1 MSTPPRVRRVRF
13 YHNENDKRIAREE
26 FFRLDEAGQAAL
38 AELFTRFEN
47 GQERPKEV
55 QAIGDGLLEFRT
67 RVANNQ
73 YRAYFFKDGPRYV
86 VVVLCVR
93 KNQKKMLKADK
104 DVAIGRMKSWQLR
117 SVK

>member
-13 YHNENDKRIAREE
+13 YHTDSGKRVAREE
-26 FFRLDEAGQAAL
+26 FLQLNEDGQAAL
-38 AELFTRFEN
+38 ADLFMRFEN

-55 QAIGDGLLEFRT
+55 ESIGAGIYEFRT

-86 VVVLCVR
+86 IVVLCTY
-93 KNQKKMLKADK
+93 KNQRKMAKPDK
-104 DVAIGRMKSWQLR
+104 ELAISRMKSWQAR
-117 SVK
+117 GVS